1 MALSVSRETLAP
13 RGVRQLYITETS
25 DVAIGASETT
35 VVASTRCGMMERFGI
50 QLFNSDASVAGT
62 AKVYGSLLEAPG
74 TEGAATDWTQIGDDI
89 TVPVSSGAIKAIA
102 TTPLK
107 HICVRATG
115 NGADLTAYILGQER

>member
-1 MALSVSRETLAP
+1 MALSVSRDTLAP

-50 QLFNSDASVAGT
+50 QLFNSDASVAAT

-74 TEGAATDWTQIGDDI
+74 TEGGSDWTQIGDDI
-89 TVPVSSGAIKAIA
+89 TVAVSSSAIKAIA